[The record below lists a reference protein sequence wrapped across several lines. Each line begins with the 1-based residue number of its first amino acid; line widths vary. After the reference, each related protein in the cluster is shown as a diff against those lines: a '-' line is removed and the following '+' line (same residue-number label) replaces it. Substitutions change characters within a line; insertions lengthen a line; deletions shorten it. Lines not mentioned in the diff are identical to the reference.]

1 MDYSILNQ
9 KEILKWAEPK
19 TDLEV
24 ALYKIIYDGLEG
36 CDELEERIESLM
48 GELDDADE
56 KYEDAD
62 HRLVQAQDLARKAMD
77 LIGHQNLFNR
87 KEVIDCL
94 KEIIDV

>member
-36 CDELEERIESLM
+36 FDELDERIESLISD
-48 GELDDADE
+48 LDDADE
-56 KYEDAD
+56 KYEDANYK
-62 HRLVQAQDLARKAMD
+62 LVQAQDLARKAMD
-77 LIGHQNLFNR
+77 LIGDQRLFN
-87 KEVIDCL
+87 KNEVIECL
-94 KEIIDV
+94 KEIIDD